1 MRFIADLHIHS
12 HYSIATSSSL
22 TPENLDLWAHRKG
35 IQVIGTGDI
44 FHPGWYQEIQEKM
57 MPAED
62 GLYKLKDE
70 YCMKKDSLIPSSAHA
85 VRFILSGEISSIY
98 KKNGRV
104 RKVHNLILSSSF
116 DAVKKIQRKLEAVG
130 NISSDGRPIL
140 GLPSKNLLEIA
151 LDAGHGTV
159 LIPAHIWTPWFSV
172 LGAKSGYDTF
182 EECFE
187 DLTENIFAVETG
199 LSSDPSMNWLCS
211 FLDSYTLVS
220 NSDAHSPEKLGRE
233 ANLFDTDLSYSAI
246 ISAMKGDRTN
256 TFLGT
261 VEFFP
266 QEGKYHLD
274 GHRKCGICWTP
285 QQTIKHK
292 GMCPVCGKKVTV
304 GVLNR
309 VMQLA
314 DRVKSALK
322 NDKKPFYSLTPLK
335 NIIAEIK
342 GVGAQS
348 KAVNIQYEDL
358 LHNGGS
364 EFSILLDLP
373 LEQIKD
379 IGDEMLAEGIRRLR
393 DREVFIEEGYDGKF
407 GRITVF
413 YHPLTPDLPGR
424 QAA

>member
-1 MRFIADLHIHS
+1 MDTESVGFA
-12 HYSIATSSSL
+12 
-22 TPENLDLWAHRKG
+22 
-35 IQVIGTGDI
+35 
-44 FHPGWYQEIQEKM
+44 
-57 MPAED
+57 
-62 GLYKLKDE
+62 GL
-70 YCMKKDSLIPSSAHA
+70 
-85 VRFILSGEISSIY
+85 
-98 KKNGRV
+98 
-104 RKVHNLILSSSF
+104 
-116 DAVKKIQRKLEAVG
+116 
-130 NISSDGRPIL
+130 
-140 GLPSKNLLEIA
+140 
-151 LDAGHGTV
+151 
-159 LIPAHIWTPWFSV
+159 
-172 LGAKSGYDTF
+172 
-182 EECFE
+182 
-187 DLTENIFAVETG
+187 
-199 LSSDPSMNWLCS
+199 
-211 FLDSYTLVS
+211 
-220 NSDAHSPEKLGRE
+220 
-233 ANLFDTDLSYSAI
+233 
-246 ISAMKGDRTN
+246 
-256 TFLGT
+256 
-261 VEFFP
+261 
-266 QEGKYHLD
+266 
-274 GHRKCGICWTP
+274 P

-413 YHPLTPDLPGR
+413 SPGEIQSFSSQIFFFDLGI
-424 QAA
+424 